1 MNATIDNVTL
11 ATATSSTTAPSP
23 RWVRW
28 TGRVITALPVLFL
41 TLDGVAKIAMP
52 APVIEGTQ
60 NLGYSTSVIVPL
72 GVLTLICLALHL
84 YRRTAVLGAV
94 LLTGYLGGAV
104 ATHVRV
110 GDPLFSHIL
119 FPVYLGV
126 FIWLG
131 LYLRDQR
138 VRGLLS

>member
-1 MNATIDNVTL
+1 MIATTDDVTL
-11 ATATSSTTAPSP
+11 ATTTPSTSPSR

-28 TGRVITALPVLFL
+28 TGRVVTAIPVLFL
-41 TLDGVAKIAMP
+41 TLDGAAKIAMP
-52 APVIEGTQ
+52 APVVEGTEK
-60 NLGYSTSVIVPL
+60 LGYSTSVIVPL
-72 GVLTLICLALHL
+72 GILTLVCLALHL

-110 GDPLFSHIL
+110 GDPVFSHVL

-126 FIWLG
+126 FVWLG
-131 LYLRDQR
+131 LYLRDRR

>member
-1 MNATIDNVTL
+1 MNTTIDNVTL
-11 ATATSSTTAPSP
+11 AAATSSTPASS
-23 RWVRW
+23 RAWVRW
-28 TGRVITALPVLFL
+28 LGRVITALPVLFL
-41 TLDGVAKIAMP
+41 TVDGAAKIARP
-52 APVIEGTQ
+52 APVIEGTES
-60 NLGYSTSVIVPL
+60 LGYSTSVILPL
-72 GVLTLICLALHL
+72 GILTLACLALHL

-110 GDPLFSHIL
+110 GDPVFSHIL

-126 FIWLG
+126 LIWLG
-131 LYLRDQR
+131 LFLRDRR